1 MTYEEWEEKYKPIVN
16 SLGENENTQLFETY
30 GQEYEFIKKTDPKKI
45 WTLVDGDI
53 GTYIIDGWHYVNRIG
68 YFVTEV
74 PHDDEG
80 IEVLDMLY
88 GEDPPI
94 NALSDSEA

>member
-1 MTYEEWEEKYKPIVN
+1 MIYEEWEEKYKPITN
-16 SLGENENTQLFETY
+16 PLTKDTQIFETY
-30 GQEYEFIKKTDPKKI
+30 GEEYEFIKKTDPMKI

-53 GTYIIDGWHYVNRIG
+53 GTFIVDGWHYVNRIG

-74 PHDDEG
+74 PHNNES

-88 GEDPPI
+88 NEEE
-94 NALSDSEA
+94 NEK

>member
-1 MTYEEWEEKYKPIVN
+1 MNYEKWEEKYKPITN
-16 SLGENENTQLFETY
+16 PFTKDTQIFETY
-30 GQEYEFIKKTDPKKI
+30 GEEYDFIKKTDPKKI
-45 WTLVDGDI
+45 WTLVDGDV

-74 PHDDEG
+74 PHNNES

-88 GEDPPI
+88 NEEE
-94 NALSDSEA
+94 NE